1 MMIAMRRTTV
11 LLLLILSLQ
20 ARAGVML
27 CEEPAA
33 NLAARAYALALPMMP
48 RNVLERHVTGNT
60 SAFERGGDAQ
70 RCLEIIG
77 KAVEREGFANIPA
90 DYDRDFW
97 VRTFEQWT
105 PDAFTVMDHSALQA
119 MLLDE
124 NTVAREL
131 FWLARL
137 TALGAT
143 GQWEFYD
150 KPKTRPRQHLY
161 RKQSELDA
169 ICASNDNRCKEY
181 RRKLKG
187 FVAMAEKRMR
197 LLALGGLEKDEQ
209 KAASTKKKWGFLGFG
224 STGSKKPV
232 MKPVSPAPRPKPPST
247 NVSKPSSTTNKTLS
261 KEDGTKYS
269 KQQQVAKTSNSPGIP
284 SFPWPP
290 PRFSSRAEVSRNFFS
305 DDKRLGEVADT
316 LERALERAGHVEWSY
331 YSVPKGFA
339 LATRL
344 ENLNSDGSPK
354 SDRWASTVGLGRDFS
369 ILDYLR
375 ALFTAPAGYFRIIV
389 FTVTSEPFTPTEVG
403 PSREQAME
411 WISLGGTGLPHAIAD
426 IPFGDDYECI
436 ALIYEFE
443 KNEPANEAV
452 TLLPGRY
459 PGKVHLQKSKIW
471 KGLRP

>member
-1 MMIAMRRTTV
+1 
-11 LLLLILSLQ
+11 
-20 ARAGVML
+20 
-27 CEEPAA
+27 
-33 NLAARAYALALPMMP
+33 
-48 RNVLERHVTGNT
+48 
-60 SAFERGGDAQ
+60 
-70 RCLEIIG
+70 
-77 KAVEREGFANIPA
+77 
-90 DYDRDFW
+90 
-97 VRTFEQWT
+97 
-105 PDAFTVMDHSALQA
+105 
-119 MLLDE
+119 
-124 NTVAREL
+124 
-131 FWLARL
+131 
-137 TALGAT
+137 
-143 GQWEFYD
+143 
-150 KPKTRPRQHLY
+150 
-161 RKQSELDA
+161 
-169 ICASNDNRCKEY
+169 
-181 RRKLKG
+181 
-187 FVAMAEKRMR
+187 
-197 LLALGGLEKDEQ
+197 
-209 KAASTKKKWGFLGFG
+209 
-224 STGSKKPV
+224 

-261 KEDGTKYS
+261 KEGGTKYS

-354 SDRWASTVGLGRDFS
+354 IDRWASTVGLGRDFS